1 MSDYNYEI
9 IKVSVME
16 WYEKVLLELK
26 NRGEIILSKNSDDAL
41 IIDFDFQNCIAQLSV
56 TNSQFVP
63 YQFVYFEAMDIEEI
77 KLIYCFYDD
86 DTMQKVDVI
95 GALDKALIFC
105 LNYKVKQ
112 FWDLKLYEQKV
123 LKMKIWKMM
132 YDQSYDE
139 NIEIETSFKGEKAE
153 CGEKCDILSMGVKPI
168 LLPKAKDALYEVI
181 KDDVQFIK
189 LKHDKYGECYM
200 LNVIKVL
207 DCLDESKIR
216 YTSTF
221 SIKKY
226 VFKENINYPSI
237 FKITTDGNV
246 GNFVTEPFMEC
257 VEKNKLKGL
266 ACDLIWDSER
276 DI

>member
-216 YTSTF
+216 YTSSY

-226 VFKENINYPSI
+226 VFKKNINYPSI
-237 FKITTDGNV
+237 FKITTDGKIS
-246 GNFVTEPFMEC
+246 NFVTEPFMEC

-266 ACDLIWDSER
+266 ACGLIWDSER